1 MRAEWVLLYITDP
14 LVSDWFLFLS
24 SYQLQHLKNEFVP
37 AQNFTK

>member
-1 MRAEWVLLYITDP
+1 MQAEWVLLSITDP
-14 LVSDWFLFLS
+14 LVSNWLLFLS